1 MVCLWVCVGVKGRGG
16 PLQECNVIEYVC
28 RCRCVFVRVRER
40 ERERKERGK
49 KDGINKI
56 IIILSTL
63 WHDDA
68 AVNYSHEGGQFW
80 ARCPVVEW
88 GEL

>member
-1 MVCLWVCVGVKGRGG
+1 MCVCV
-16 PLQECNVIEYVC
+16 C
-28 RCRCVFVRVRER
+28 VRER
-40 ERERKERGK
+40 VRVGERGK

-88 GEL
+88 REL